1 MVTTIL
7 PLDRLPLAERA
18 TVTIR
23 LNMEEL
29 ELVELSLRALGYA
42 PGHDYGQVQAAR
54 ALADSLR
61 LSAVLDVG
69 EPVAAR

>member
-1 MVTTIL
+1 
-7 PLDRLPLAERA
+7 
-18 TVTIR
+18 
-23 LNMEEL
+23 MEEL